1 MNESRISRW
10 LIIGAMLVAAPRY
23 IGVNAHAEGWL
34 IGGPVWRWVVALSG
48 LGMAVLEGVAVW
60 YCWQKWG
67 SAKPGTMR
75 NVLLGLI
82 AAMLV
87 AFAFAVGPYT
97 YAASDGKL
105 VKDAVSEWL
114 RVVWAQSVSM
124 APFVVMAASGLAE
137 MIGTVDAQDAQGEA
151 DPAALVSQAVEGA
164 MNALKPEFE
173 RVAQLAQQGD
183 TAITGMRNEMRE
195 ALRAVAHDSELLHRE
210 VTEARNTLQA
220 LPQPAVMP
228 VSAVSAVSA
237 VSVDERAAQYLAQHP
252 NATSD
257 EVAQHLQ
264 VSASRVRALLA
275 WRNRQPA

>member
-34 IGGPVWRWVVALSG
+34 IGGSVWQWVVALSG

-67 SAKPGTMR
+67 SAKDGPMR

-82 AAMLV
+82 VAMLV

-114 RVVWAQSVSM
+114 RVVWAQSVSI

-137 MIGTVDAQDAQGEA
+137 MIGAVDAQEAHSEA
-151 DPAALVSQAVEGA
+151 DPATLVSQAVEGA
-164 MNALKPEFE
+164 INALKPEFE
-173 RVAQLAQQGD
+173 RVTQAAQPVATLA
-183 TAITGMRNEMRE
+183 E
-195 ALRAVAHDSELLHRE
+195 
-210 VTEARNTLQA
+210 
-220 LPQPAVMP
+220 PAVMP
-228 VSAVSAVSA
+228 NATVKT
-237 VSVDERAAQYLAQHP
+237 DERAAQYLSRHP
-252 NATSD
+252 NANS
-257 EVAQHLQ
+257 EQVAQHLG
-264 VSASRVRALLA
+264 VSAARVRALPA